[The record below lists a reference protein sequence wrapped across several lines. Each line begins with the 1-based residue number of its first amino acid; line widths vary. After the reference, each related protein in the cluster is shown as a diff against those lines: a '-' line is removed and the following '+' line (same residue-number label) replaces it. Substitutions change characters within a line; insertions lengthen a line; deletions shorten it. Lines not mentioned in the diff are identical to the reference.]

1 MEDEHPSVTDSVFSL
16 SLFPQLLSQRK
27 QIFFCATSTNS
38 GTKRYK
44 CICSHAELYFS
55 REHWYTSHHDYKLLF
70 AHSAKQHLRQCQII
84 ILVLCLRYSQS
95 SEWRHWLLRTNKKL
109 LKLLRW
115 WAKWRLWSNVN
126 NSNDWFITDN
136 VNSPLSSSPEAVSF
150 ITMFTPSAIVVGVT
164 VMYYETSRA
173 VLFLHDIMQHNLSS
187 CPYSVISPLIYH
199 LLDLMN

>member
-1 MEDEHPSVTDSVFSL
+1 MNIHQWLTRCSL
-16 SLFPQLLSQRK
+16 SLSFHSYCHRENKYSFALPPPTVGQK
-27 QIFFCATSTNS
+27 GTSAFVHMLN
-38 GTKRYK
+38 
-44 CICSHAELYFS
+44 FS

-126 NSNDWFITDN
+126 NNDWFITDN
-136 VNSPLSSSPEAVSF
+136 VTVTVLFPAQSWSSEFYNDVHSISNSCRCYCNVLWDKQSSF
-150 ITMFTPSAIVVGVT
+150 IFAR
-164 VMYYETSRA
+164 YYATQLEQ
-173 VLFLHDIMQHNLSS
+173 L
-187 CPYSVISPLIYH
+187 PLQC
-199 LLDLMN
+199 N

>member
-1 MEDEHPSVTDSVFSL
+1 MWVSVGRNVVNCIFKVFVICYRIEGHQFICQHENIHQSRVSVPMTCYCVYGGWTSISDWLGVLSL
-16 SLFPQLLSQRK
+16 SFHSYCHRENKYSFALPPPTVGQK
-27 QIFFCATSTNS
+27 GTSAFVHMLN
-38 GTKRYK
+38 
-44 CICSHAELYFS
+44 FS

-136 VNSPLSSSPEAVSF
+136 VNSPLSS
-150 ITMFTPSAIVVGVT
+150 T
-164 VMYYETSRA
+164 VLKQR
-173 VLFLHDIMQHNLSS
+173 VL
-187 CPYSVISPLIYH
+187 
-199 LLDLMN
+199 